1 MYSATRFLIVNFRE
15 NILERTF
22 AYIEELMKRKKYKAT
37 ISQNDYNLM
46 CSFLEALIGAYD
58 ENDKNSFDAL
68 TALSFSGFNEA
79 TYKLIIAYL
88 LRLDKLYEKDEDD
101 KKEEEILKTKIFDL
115 FLILEKKKYYKAY
128 SEYGLFLYNE
138 MRIFDKALQIFKE
151 GYENNQYNCAY
162 YYFLSFT
169 KSNNQIIYEINHF
182 NPSNFINIFQAL
194 IDGFLFGNYEVLHDM
209 FDYLYIIG
217 KKYKLLSQMTNN
229 YMNYINDM
237 AELCFSLLIKKQEIK
252 ILRTFFL

>member
-151 GYENNQYNCAY
+151 GYENNQYDCAY

-169 KSNNQIIYEINHF
+169 KSSNQIIYEI
-182 NPSNFINIFQAL
+182 IIL
-194 IDGFLFGNYEVLHDM
+194 ILSISLIYF
-209 FDYLYIIG
+209 
-217 KKYKLLSQMTNN
+217 KL
-229 YMNYINDM
+229 
-237 AELCFSLLIKKQEIK
+237 
-252 ILRTFFL
+252 